1 MSSKRLQ
8 TSDAFKILL
17 HVSIQQEITFKTLE
31 NEKVCKQLN
40 KMKDD
45 LRTVVCFFDWS
56 HMANT
61 FAEINIKIIKRVK
74 RVQDYKIAKLLVST
88 LTHDPKEVIYNF
100 SSYVLS
106 ETEKTL
112 FCKGLNFTIPPKKL
126 KFENYLLPFEILFR
140 DVCDNSNK
148 ASDDNCLLDLK
159 CKRCWFIIFQMV

>member
-8 TSDAFKILL
+8 TSDAFKML
-17 HVSIQQEITFKTLE
+17 HVSIQQEITFKTLK

-56 HMANT
+56 HIANT

-126 KFENYLLPFEILFR
+126 
-140 DVCDNSNK
+140 
-148 ASDDNCLLDLK
+148 
-159 CKRCWFIIFQMV
+159 

>member
-17 HVSIQQEITFKTLE
+17 HVSIQQEITFKTLG

-45 LRTVVCFFDWS
+45 LRTAVCFFDWS
-56 HMANT
+56 HIANT

-126 KFENYLLPFEILFR
+126 
-140 DVCDNSNK
+140 
-148 ASDDNCLLDLK
+148 
-159 CKRCWFIIFQMV
+159 